1 MSIATRQLGTTEA
14 HVTEL
19 GFGTAPLGDLFQPV
33 TDGTARSTL
42 RAAWKTGIRYYDT
55 SPWYGYGKSELRLGE
70 FLRQKRHGSYVL
82 STKVGRVFKATR
94 NLKTFER
101 GAWSG
106 GLPFDHVYDY
116 SYDGIMRSY
125 EDSLIRFGLHRID
138 LLLIHDLDP
147 FYHNE
152 AQIQAY
158 LNQLFTSGWRA
169 LAELKAAGDIKGV
182 GAGLNHTGMMLR
194 FLELIPL
201 DFFIV
206 AMPYTLLDQ
215 DALDREMPR
224 CQEDGIGIVIGAVFA
239 SGILATGPTEG
250 STYGY
255 MPATPEIKEKA
266 RRIQGICERHGVPLP
281 AAALQFPLF
290 HPAVASVIP
299 GAIKPEYVESN
310 ISHLEQPIPVDLWA
324 ELRSEGLIRNDAP
337 TPR

>member
-1 MSIATRQLGTTEA
+1 
-14 HVTEL
+14 
-19 GFGTAPLGDLFQPV
+19 
-33 TDGTARSTL
+33 
-42 RAAWKTGIRYYDT
+42 
-55 SPWYGYGKSELRLGE
+55 
-70 FLRQKRHGSYVL
+70 
-82 STKVGRVFKATR
+82 
-94 NLKTFER
+94 
-101 GAWSG
+101 
-106 GLPFDHVYDY
+106 
-116 SYDGIMRSY
+116 
-125 EDSLIRFGLHRID
+125 
-138 LLLIHDLDP
+138 
-147 FYHNE
+147 
-152 AQIQAY
+152 
-158 LNQLFTSGWRA
+158 
-169 LAELKAAGDIKGV
+169 
-182 GAGLNHTGMMLR
+182 MLR